1 MTTDY
6 KNFSKIANLAVERIK
21 LKNVERSKFC
31 ETDIA
36 KRRWLIHNLR
46 RVLRTVF
53 ERRRRSTS
61 ETMLVDEIKRKK
73 CKNEEKCRNDVIRN
87 LCLECLLEI
96 ICNVSQ
102 KMSKI

>member
-1 MTTDY
+1 MPAIF
-6 KNFSKIANLAVERIK
+6 NFYKIANLAVERVK
-21 LKNVERSKFC
+21 LKNVIRSKFC
-31 ETDIA
+31 ETNIA
-36 KRRWLIHNLR
+36 KRRWLIHILR

-61 ETMLVDEIKRKK
+61 ETLLVDEIKRKK
-73 CKNEEKCRNDVIRN
+73 CKNEEKCGNDVIRN
-87 LCLECLLEI
+87 LCFECLLKI